1 MGSEHLEPWIDLP
14 AVTGALDSREPLL
27 VSWPS
32 HVPESFESLSG
43 AWGTFGASV
52 SRVRELLDSGA
63 RVVLVHRLSSATL
76 WAFPDL
82 VRWVDDVFREVAGL
96 RLELDTEDSPM
107 ERSDFAMWWGSG
119 ISTAKARELGLQIG
133 EGLPQVPWAAL
144 SPPPTEPASWPHP
157 EPVSCLTRPQG
168 PGWSARLVE
177 LLEPIGSLARFI
189 YWKQLEISEE
199 QLWRYIEEEPRD
211 RARVERKARPDP
223 WVGIFVSPDSDPD
236 LVYAIV
242 KACAEYLTLPRVI
255 VREAHPGQA
264 DGLEDAAER
273 GGGRLTRVG
282 TSELPAEELIFDYV
296 IHIASLKAE
305 PFSGSVEQTL
315 SLLDAD
321 ARAAQMAQLT
331 KTYQEKSVDLHTPLS
346 MWTHTAWGDEVSV
359 PLDSGEI
366 LDLEGFRTDLWILDA
381 PELGVVLAST
391 DPVPMD
397 HFAIDALQIAP
408 GEVPWHA
415 AALEVECPFVTHEG
429 TMVGGDF
436 NVDVVNRPT
445 YDRVKLRS
453 KPLTILGIASTTL
466 ANHSATV
473 LRDGQVVAAVQEERL
488 RRRKQLGWHPPGRP
502 HTTVVSDPAIPL
514 SQAYPKRAIACA
526 LKMAGLTMDE
536 VDIVAING
544 IPARYFPTYSLREPE
559 RPPVTIRAGKTIFV
573 PHHLAHAASTY
584 RVSGME
590 DAFVFTVDGRGERE
604 TAGFFEARDGEL
616 HRTFDVLVN
625 EDSLIGGVYEY
636 ITTILGFGHHGAGST
651 MGLAPLGEATLDLS
665 AFLSARSRSDYTIHD
680 HGIEEVFGHLRRHW
694 GGALEPGHTSLAASA
709 QRALED
715 TVIQFIRDGLGG
727 RSPDNLCLAGGVA
740 LNCAMNQRI
749 RTELGVGRI
758 FVQPGA
764 NDAGTSLG
772 AALEAHWDIT
782 GEAVPFEMDN
792 AYLGPGYTD
801 DEIEAVLKAWGLPY
815 DRVEDIATEAAERIV
830 DGHIVCWFQGR
841 LEFGPRALGARSI
854 LSDPRDIKMK
864 ERVNVIKGRQWWRP
878 FGPSI
883 LAGHEADW
891 FLTPFETPFM
901 LFTLPVRPEKVDQ
914 IPAVTHVDDTTRPQS
929 VTERANPLYH
939 RLISKFYE
947 RTGVPMVTNTSF
959 NTAFEPIVCSPQE
972 AISSFLQLG
981 ADDLAIGPFL
991 VTRADIQ
998 RRL

>member
-1 MGSEHLEPWIDLP
+1 MATAPLEPWSDLTVEAP
-14 AVTGALDSREPLL
+14 DSESNEPLL
-27 VSWPS
+27 VAWPS
-32 HVPESFESLSG
+32 QVPASFEALSG
-43 AWGTFGASV
+43 AWGRFGESV
-52 SRVRELLDSGA
+52 DRVRALLDAGH
-63 RVVLVHRLSSATL
+63 RVVLVHRLSTATL

-82 VRWVDDVFREVAGL
+82 VRWIDDVFREVAGL
-96 RLELDTEDSPM
+96 RVEVAEEDSPL
-107 ERSDFAMWWGSG
+107 ERSDFAMWWNAGV
-119 ISTAKARELGLQIG
+119 STAKARELGLEVG
-133 EGLPQVPWAAL
+133 DGLPHVSWASL
-144 SPPPTEPASWPHP
+144 SPAPTEPASWPHP
-157 EPVSCLTRPQG
+157 EPVSCLTRPEAAEW
-168 PGWSARLVE
+168 PKRLVE

-189 YWKQLEISEE
+189 YWKQLDISEE

-223 WVGIFVSPDSDPD
+223 WVGIFVSPSADPD
-236 LVYAIV
+236 LVYAVV
-242 KACAEYLTLPRVI
+242 KGCADYLTLPRVV
-255 VREAHPGQA
+255 VRETRPGEA
-264 DGLEDAAER
+264 DELEAAAER
-273 GGGRLTRVG
+273 AGGRLTRVG
-282 TSELPAEELIFDYV
+282 GSDLPSEELIFDYV
-296 IHIASLKAE
+296 IHIASLTGE

-315 SLLDAD
+315 SLLTPEETA
-321 ARAAQMAQLT
+321 AKMEGLTAAYRERRA
-331 KTYQEKSVDLHTPLS
+331 DLHTPLS
-346 MWTHTAWGDEVSV
+346 MWTHQAWGEDVSV
-359 PLDSGEI
+359 PLESGEI

-397 HFAIDALQIAP
+397 HFAIDALQLAS
-408 GEVPWHA
+408 GCVPWHDA
-415 AALEVECPFVTHEG
+415 AIAAECPFVTHEG

-436 NVDVVNRPT
+436 NVEVVNRPT
-445 YDRVKLRS
+445 YDKVKLRS

-473 LRDGQVVAAVQEERL
+473 LRDGKIVAAVQEERL

-514 SQAYPKRAIACA
+514 SRAYPKRAIAYV
-526 LKMAGLTMDE
+526 LQEAGLTMDE
-536 VDIVAING
+536 VDIVALNG
-544 IPARYFPTYSLREPE
+544 IPARYFPTYSLRDPD

-590 DAFVFTVDGRGERE
+590 DAYVFTVDGRGERE
-604 TAGFFEARDGEL
+604 TAGFFEAKDGAL

-625 EDSLIGGVYEY
+625 DDSLIGGVYEY

-651 MGLAPLGEATLDLS
+651 MGLAPLGEATMDLS

-694 GGALEPGHTSLAASA
+694 GGPLEPGHTSLAASA

-715 TVIQFIRDGLGG
+715 TVIQFIKDGLAG

-749 RTELGVGRI
+749 RTELDVKRI

-782 GEAVPFEMDN
+782 GEAVPFEMDS

-801 DEIEAVLKAWGLPY
+801 DEIETVLKAWGLPY
-815 DRVEDIATEAAERIV
+815 DRVDDIATEAAERIV
-830 DGHIVCWFQGR
+830 AGHIVCWFQGR

-864 ERVNVIKGRQWWRP
+864 ERVNVLKGRQWWRP

-947 RTGVPMVTNTSF
+947 KTGVPMVTNTSF
-959 NTAFEPIVCSPQE
+959 NTAFEPIVCSPE
-972 AISSFLQLG
+972 DAVSSFLQLG
-981 ADDLAIGPFL
+981 ADNLAIGPFL
-991 VTRADIQ
+991 VSRSDIQ

>member
-1 MGSEHLEPWIDLP
+1 MASALLEPWSAEKAETIEAPD
-14 AVTGALDSREPLL
+14 AEPIW

-32 HVPESFESLSG
+32 QVPASFEAISG
-43 AWGTFGASV
+43 AWGSFGRSV
-52 SRVRELLDSGA
+52 DHVRSLLDSGA
-63 RVVLVHRLSSATL
+63 RVVLVHRLSNATL

-82 VRWVDDVFREVAGL
+82 VRWIDDVFREVAGL
-96 RLELDTEDSPM
+96 RLELDTEDSPL
-107 ERSDFAMWWGSG
+107 ERSDFMMWWHSG
-119 ISTAKARELGLQIG
+119 VSTAKARELGLEIG
-133 EGLPQVPWAAL
+133 EGLPPVTGAAL
-144 SPPPTEPASWPHP
+144 TPPPTEPASWPHP
-157 EPVSCLTRPQG
+157 EPVSCLTRPN
-168 PGWSARLVE
+168 PEDWSSRLVE

-223 WVGIFVSPDSDPD
+223 WVGIFVSEDADPE
-236 LVYAIV
+236 LVHAVV
-242 KACAEYLTLPRVI
+242 KGCAEYLTLPRVI
-255 VREAHPGQA
+255 VRESAPGRA
-264 DGLEDAAER
+264 SALEEAAER

-282 TSELPAEELIFDYV
+282 DSEVSGEKLIFDYV
-296 IHIASLKAE
+296 IHIASLTGS
-305 PFSGSVEQTL
+305 PFCGSVEQTL
-315 SLLDAD
+315 SLLSDQ
-321 ARAAQMAQLT
+321 ARAEQMEKLT
-331 KTYQEKSVDLHTPLS
+331 KAYSSASVDLHTPLS
-346 MWTHTAWGDEVSV
+346 MWTHTVWGDEVSV
-359 PLDSGEI
+359 PLDSGEE

-381 PELGVVLAST
+381 PELDVVLAST

-397 HFAIDALQIAP
+397 HFAIDALQLRR
-408 GEVPWHA
+408 GEVPWHDA
-415 AALEVECPFVTHEG
+415 AIDAECPFVTHEG

-473 LRDGQVVAAVQEERL
+473 LRDGKIVAAVQEERL

-502 HTTVVSDPAIPL
+502 FTTVVSDPAIPL
-514 SQAYPKRAIACA
+514 SRAYPKRAIAWA
-526 LKMAGLTMDE
+526 LKEAGLTMDE
-536 VDIVAING
+536 VDIVALNG

-625 EDSLIGGVYEY
+625 DDSLIGGVYEY

-651 MGLAPLGEATLDLS
+651 MGLAPLGEPTMDLS
-665 AFLSARSRSDYTIHD
+665 AFLSARSRTDYTIHD
-680 HGIEEVFGHLRRHW
+680 HGIEEVFGYLRRNW
-694 GGALEPGHTSLAASA
+694 GGPLEPGHTSLAASA

-715 TVIQFIRDGLGG
+715 TVIQFIKDGLDG
-727 RSPDNLCLAGGVA
+727 RDATNLCLAGGVA

-749 RTELGVGRI
+749 RTELNVGRI

-782 GEAVPFEMDN
+782 GEAVPFEMDS

-801 DEIEAVLKAWGLPY
+801 EEIETILKAWGLPY
-815 DRVEDIATEAAERIV
+815 DRVDDIATEVAERIV
-830 DGHIVCWFQGR
+830 DGRIVCWFQGR

-864 ERVNVIKGRQWWRP
+864 ERVNVLKGRQWWRP

-883 LAGHEADW
+883 LAGHESDW

-939 RLISKFYE
+939 RMISQFYQ

-959 NTAFEPIVCSPQE
+959 NTAFEPIVCSPE
-972 AISSFLQLG
+972 DAVSSFLQLG

-991 VTRADIQ
+991 VSRADIQ

>member
-1 MGSEHLEPWIDLP
+1 MATAPLEPWSDLK
-14 AVTGALDSREPLL
+14 VKDHDSESNEPLL
-27 VSWPS
+27 VAWPS
-32 HVPESFESLSG
+32 QVPASFEALSG
-43 AWGTFGASV
+43 AWGRFGESV
-52 SRVRELLDSGA
+52 DRVRALLDAGH
-63 RVVLVHRLSSATL
+63 RVVLVHHLSTATL

-82 VRWVDDVFREVAGL
+82 VRWIDDVFREVAGL
-96 RLELDTEDSPM
+96 RIEVAQEDSPL
-107 ERSDFAMWWGSG
+107 ERSDFAMWWNAGV
-119 ISTAKARELGLQIG
+119 STAKARELGLQIG
-133 EGLPQVPWAAL
+133 DGLPHVSWASL
-144 SPPPTEPASWPHP
+144 TPPPTEPESWPHP
-157 EPVSCLTRPQG
+157 EPVSCLTRPEASEW
-168 PGWSARLVE
+168 PERLVE

-189 YWKQLEISEE
+189 YWKQLDISEE

-223 WVGIFVSPDSDPD
+223 WVGIFVSPSADPD
-236 LVYAIV
+236 LVYAVV
-242 KACAEYLTLPRVI
+242 KGCADYLTLPRVI
-255 VREAHPGQA
+255 VRETRPGEA
-264 DGLEDAAER
+264 DELEAAAER
-273 GGGRLTRVG
+273 AGGRLTRVG
-282 TSELPAEELIFDYV
+282 GSDLPSEELIFDYV
-296 IHIASLKAE
+296 IHIASLTGE

-315 SLLDAD
+315 SLLKPEE
-321 ARAAQMAQLT
+321 RAAKMEGLT
-331 KTYQEKSVDLHTPLS
+331 AAYREQRADLHTPLS
-346 MWTHTAWGDEVSV
+346 MWTHQAWGEDVSV
-359 PLDSGEI
+359 PLESGEI

-381 PELGVVLAST
+381 PELDVVLAST

-397 HFAIDALQIAP
+397 HFAIDALQLAS
-408 GEVPWHA
+408 GSVPWHDA
-415 AALEVECPFVTHEG
+415 AIAAECPFVTHEG

-445 YDRVKLRS
+445 YDKVKLRS

-473 LRDGQVVAAVQEERL
+473 LRDGKIVAAVQEERL

-514 SQAYPKRAIACA
+514 SRAYPKRAIAYV
-526 LKMAGLTMDE
+526 LKEAGLTMDE

-544 IPARYFPTYSLREPE
+544 IPARYFPTYSLRDPE

-584 RVSGME
+584 RVSGMD
-590 DAFVFTVDGRGERE
+590 DAYVFTVDGRGERE
-604 TAGFFEARDGEL
+604 TAGFFEAQDGAL

-651 MGLAPLGEATLDLS
+651 MGLAPLGDATMDLS

-680 HGIEEVFGHLRRHW
+680 HGIEEVFGHLRRNW
-694 GGALEPGHTSLAASA
+694 GGPLEPGHTSLAASA

-715 TVIQFIRDGLGG
+715 TVIQFIKDGLAG
-727 RSPDNLCLAGGVA
+727 RPAENLCLAGGVA

-749 RTELGVGRI
+749 RTELGVQRI

-782 GEAVPFEMDN
+782 GEAVPFEMDH

-801 DEIEAVLKAWGLPY
+801 DEIEAVLKACGLPY
-815 DRVEDIATEAAERIV
+815 TRVDDIANEVAERISE
-830 DGHIVCWFQGR
+830 GHVVCWFQGR

-864 ERVNVIKGRQWWRP
+864 ERVNVLKGRQWWRP

-939 RLISKFYE
+939 RLISRFYE
-947 RTGVPMVTNTSF
+947 LTGVPMVTNTSF
-959 NTAFEPIVCSPQE
+959 NTAFEPIVCSPE
-972 AISSFLQLG
+972 GAVSSFLQLN

-991 VTRADIQ
+991 VSRADVQ